1 MVFDG
6 QKLGSK
12 GKTEEEREKN
22 RIENRKKA
30 DEYFQNQEYEKAQ
43 NYYAVSVD
51 VTLEMAEE
59 VKKAL

>member
-6 QKLGSK
+6 EKLGSK

-30 DEYFQNQEYEKAQ
+30 DEFFSNQEYEKAQ

-51 VTLEMAEE
+51 VTLEMAE
-59 VKKAL
+59 